1 MSTISIIGAGNM
13 AAAIGGRAARAGHVV
28 ELMSR
33 DSAQAEVLA
42 ARIGPGATVGTFG
55 ERPVGDIVIV
65 AVQYAGAVDAVTR
78 FGEQLSGKTVID
90 ITNPF
95 NDDAS
100 GLVTGPDDSMTHRIA
115 AALPEDAHVVKA
127 FNTIYGGAINRGES
141 IAALFA
147 GDDTEAKTR
156 VAEFVESLGM
166 RPLDAGGMELAH
178 ALEWAGLL
186 LVGLSRNG
194 AGFDIALATQAL

>member
-100 GLVTGPDDSMTHRIA
+100 GLVTGPGRLHDTPHR
-115 AALPEDAHVVKA
+115 
-127 FNTIYGGAINRGES
+127 R
-141 IAALFA
+141 
-147 GDDTEAKTR
+147 
-156 VAEFVESLGM
+156 
-166 RPLDAGGMELAH
+166 RPAGGRPRRQSVQHHLRRCH
-178 ALEWAGLL
+178 QPRR
-186 LVGLSRNG
+186 VNRSPVRRR
-194 AGFDIALATQAL
+194 